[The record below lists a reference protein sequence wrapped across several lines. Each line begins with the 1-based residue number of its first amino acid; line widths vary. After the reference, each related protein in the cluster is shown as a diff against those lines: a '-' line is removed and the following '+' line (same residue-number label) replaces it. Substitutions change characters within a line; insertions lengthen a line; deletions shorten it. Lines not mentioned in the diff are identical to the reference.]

1 MHELISKCQKS
12 LITVDKYYDAA
23 LQHVRG
29 ELIVNGKLSRD
40 NLDREQHAAHGLSWV
55 AAYRATLKEMVNW
68 ASNLDSTGT
77 FNETEQLILQIT
89 FSEYCAQIKSGIP
102 MSQLEYVRPQD
113 LGLKNGLFQET
124 GTEEFNDLIL
134 NGNSTADRMKLA
146 QLLKDGFSSKNFGNS
161 GLDETTSIIQE
172 QFRKFVEDDV
182 TPNAHEWHL
191 KDNLIPMS
199 VIEKMSELGVFG
211 LTIPE
216 EYGGLGMT
224 RFVDCVVTEELARGY
239 IGIGSLGTRG
249 DIAAELLITGGT
261 EEQKNKYLPKIA
273 SGEMLPCAVLTEPH
287 SGSDMGSF
295 KTRAVANGE
304 HYTITGNKTWVTH
317 GARSDVMML
326 LARTNPDEKGYKGL
340 SMFLAEKQ
348 RGDDDN
354 MFPDEGISGG
364 EIEVLG
370 YKGLSM
376 FLAEKQRGDDDNMF
390 PDEGISGGEIEVLG
404 YRGMK
409 EYEMA
414 FDGFKVKKENLLG
427 EKEGNGFKQMME
439 TFEAARIQTAA
450 RALGVA
456 QSAFETAMQYAID
469 RLDTNGGSL
478 YDKPR
483 NASKIV
489 SMATEIMAARQLT
502 YYAAREK
509 DKGHRCDLEAG
520 MAKMLAA
527 RVAWACADN
536 GVQIHGGNGFAL
548 EYPISRILCDSRI
561 LNIFEG
567 TAEIQADIVTRRLV
581 STNPA

>member
-1 MHELISKCQKS
+1 MSELINKCQKA
-12 LITVDKYYDAA
+12 LITVDRYYDAS
-23 LQHVRG
+23 LQQVRSSL
-29 ELIVNGKLSRD
+29 LIDGKLSRD
-40 NLDREQHAAHGLSWV
+40 NLDLEQHSAHGLSWI

-68 ASNLDSTGT
+68 AIELENINS
-77 FNETEQLILQIT
+77 FTEIEKLMLEIT

-113 LGLKNGLFQET
+113 MGLKNGLFTES

-134 NGNSTADRMKLA
+134 NGNSNKSRLTLA
-146 QLLKDGFSSKNFGNS
+146 GLLKEGFSSKNFGNT
-161 GLDETTSIIQE
+161 GLDETTSIVQE

-182 TPNAHEWHL
+182 IPHAHEWHL
-191 KDNLIPMS
+191 NDDLIPMS
-199 VIEKMSELGVFG
+199 IIDKMAEMGVFG

-239 IGIGSLGTRG
+239 IGVGSLGTRG

-261 EEQKNKYLPKIA
+261 EEQKNRFLPKIA
-273 SGEMLPCAVLTEPH
+273 SGEILPCAVLTEPH

-295 KTRAVANGE
+295 KTRAVANGT
-304 HYTITGNKTWVTH
+304 HYSITGNKTWVTH
-317 GARSDVMML
+317 GARSDLMTL

-348 RGDDDN
+348 RGDDNN
-354 MFPDEGISGG
+354 MFPD
-364 EIEVLG
+364 
-370 YKGLSM
+370 
-376 FLAEKQRGDDDNMF
+376 D
-390 PDEGISGGEIEVLG
+390 GISGGEIEVLG

-414 FDGFKVKKENLLG
+414 FDDFKVKKENLLG
-427 EKEGNGFKQMME
+427 EEEGKGFKQMME

-456 QSAFETAMQYAID
+456 QSAFETGMQYAID
-469 RLDTNGGSL
+469 RVTTNGGSL

-489 SMATEIMAARQLT
+489 SMVTEIMAARQLT
-502 YYAAREK
+502 YYAAKEK

-536 GVQIHGGNGFAL
+536 SVQIHGGNGFAL

-581 STNPA
+581 SSNPS

>member
-1 MHELISKCQKS
+1 MSELINKCQKA
-12 LITVDKYYDAA
+12 LITVDRYYDAS
-23 LQHVRG
+23 LQQVRSSL
-29 ELIVNGKLSRD
+29 LIDGKLSRD
-40 NLDREQHAAHGLSWV
+40 NLDLEQHSAHGLSWI

-68 ASNLDSTGT
+68 AIELENSNS
-77 FNETEQLILQIT
+77 FTEVEKLMLEIT

-113 LGLKNGLFQET
+113 MGLKNGLFTES

-134 NGNSTADRMKLA
+134 NGNSNKSRLTLA
-146 QLLKDGFSSKNFGNS
+146 GLLKEGFSSKNFGNT
-161 GLDETTSIIQE
+161 GLDETTSIVQE

-182 TPNAHEWHL
+182 IPHAHEWHL
-191 KDNLIPMS
+191 NDDLIPLS
-199 VIEKMSELGVFG
+199 IIDKMAEMGVFG

-239 IGIGSLGTRG
+239 IGVGSLGTRG

-261 EEQKNKYLPKIA
+261 EEQKNRFLPKIA
-273 SGEMLPCAVLTEPH
+273 SGEILPCAVLTEPH

-295 KTRAVANGE
+295 KTRAVANGT
-304 HYTITGNKTWVTH
+304 HYSITGNKTWVTH
-317 GARSDVMML
+317 GARSDLMTL

-348 RGDDDN
+348 RGDDN
-354 MFPDEGISGG
+354 
-364 EIEVLG
+364 
-370 YKGLSM
+370 
-376 FLAEKQRGDDDNMF
+376 NMF

-414 FDGFKVKKENLLG
+414 FDDFKVKKENLLG
-427 EKEGNGFKQMME
+427 EEEGKGFKQMME

-456 QSAFETAMQYAID
+456 QSAFETGMQYAID
-469 RLDTNGGSL
+469 RVTTNGGSL

-489 SMATEIMAARQLT
+489 SMVTEIMAARQLT
-502 YYAAREK
+502 YYAAKEK

-536 GVQIHGGNGFAL
+536 SVQIHGGNGFAL

-581 STNPA
+581 SSNPS

>member
-1 MHELISKCQKS
+1 MSELINKCQKA
-12 LITVDKYYDAA
+12 LITVDRYYDAS
-23 LQHVRG
+23 LQQVRSSL
-29 ELIVNGKLSRD
+29 LIDGKLSRE
-40 NLDREQHAAHGLSWV
+40 NLDLEQHSAHGLSWI

-68 ASNLDSTGT
+68 AIELENSNS
-77 FNETEQLILQIT
+77 FTEVEKLMLEIT

-113 LGLKNGLFQET
+113 MGLKNGLFTES

-134 NGNSTADRMKLA
+134 NGNSNKSRLTLA
-146 QLLKDGFSSKNFGNS
+146 GLLKEGFSSKNFGNT
-161 GLDETTSIIQE
+161 GLDETTSIVQE

-182 TPNAHEWHL
+182 IPHAHEWHL
-191 KDNLIPMS
+191 NDDLIPLS
-199 VIEKMSELGVFG
+199 IIDKMAEMGVFG

-239 IGIGSLGTRG
+239 IGVGSLGTRG

-261 EEQKNKYLPKIA
+261 EEQKNRFLPKIA
-273 SGEMLPCAVLTEPH
+273 SGEILPCAVLTEPH

-295 KTRAVANGE
+295 KTRAVANGT
-304 HYTITGNKTWVTH
+304 HYSITGNKTWVTH
-317 GARSDVMML
+317 GARSDLMTL

-348 RGDDDN
+348 RGDDN
-354 MFPDEGISGG
+354 
-364 EIEVLG
+364 
-370 YKGLSM
+370 
-376 FLAEKQRGDDDNMF
+376 NMF

-414 FDGFKVKKENLLG
+414 FDDFKVKKENLLG
-427 EKEGNGFKQMME
+427 EEEGKGFKQMME

-456 QSAFETAMQYAID
+456 QSAFETGMQYAID
-469 RLDTNGGSL
+469 RVTTNGGSL

-489 SMATEIMAARQLT
+489 SMVTEIMAARQLT

-536 GVQIHGGNGFAL
+536 SVQIHGGNGFAL

-581 STNPA
+581 SSNPS

>member
-1 MHELISKCQKS
+1 MSELINKCQKA
-12 LITVDKYYDAA
+12 LITVDRYYDAS
-23 LQHVRG
+23 LQQVRSSL
-29 ELIVNGKLSRD
+29 LIDGKLSRD
-40 NLDREQHAAHGLSWV
+40 NLDLEQHSAHGLSWI

-68 ASNLDSTGT
+68 AIELENSNS
-77 FNETEQLILQIT
+77 FTEIEKLMLEIT

-113 LGLKNGLFQET
+113 MGLKNGLFTES

-134 NGNSTADRMKLA
+134 NGNSNKSRLTLA
-146 QLLKDGFSSKNFGNS
+146 GLLKEGFSSKNFGNT
-161 GLDETTSIIQE
+161 GLDETTSIVQE

-182 TPNAHEWHL
+182 IPHAHEWHL
-191 KDNLIPMS
+191 NDDLIPLS
-199 VIEKMSELGVFG
+199 IIDKMAEMGVFG

-239 IGIGSLGTRG
+239 IGVGSLGTRG

-261 EEQKNKYLPKIA
+261 EEQKNRFLPKIA
-273 SGEMLPCAVLTEPH
+273 SGEILPCAVLTEPH

-295 KTRAVANGE
+295 KTRAVANGT
-304 HYTITGNKTWVTH
+304 HYSITGNKTWVTH
-317 GARSDVMML
+317 GARSDLMTL

-348 RGDDDN
+348 RGDDNN
-354 MFPDEGISGG
+354 MFPD
-364 EIEVLG
+364 
-370 YKGLSM
+370 
-376 FLAEKQRGDDDNMF
+376 D
-390 PDEGISGGEIEVLG
+390 GISGGEIEVLG

-414 FDGFKVKKENLLG
+414 FDDFKVKKENLLG
-427 EKEGNGFKQMME
+427 EEEGKGFKQMME

-456 QSAFETAMQYAID
+456 QSAFETGMQYAID
-469 RLDTNGGSL
+469 RVTTNGGSL

-489 SMATEIMAARQLT
+489 SMVTEIMAARQLT
-502 YYAAREK
+502 YYAAKEK

-536 GVQIHGGNGFAL
+536 SVQIHGGNGFAL

-581 STNPA
+581 SSNPS

>member
-1 MHELISKCQKS
+1 MSELINKCQKA
-12 LITVDKYYDAA
+12 LITVDRYYDAS
-23 LQHVRG
+23 LQQVRSSL
-29 ELIVNGKLSRD
+29 LIDGKLSRD
-40 NLDREQHAAHGLSWV
+40 NLDLEQHSAHGLSWI

-68 ASNLDSTGT
+68 AIELENSNS
-77 FNETEQLILQIT
+77 FTEIEKLMLEIT

-113 LGLKNGLFQET
+113 MGLKNGLFTES

-134 NGNSTADRMKLA
+134 NGNSNKSRLTLA
-146 QLLKDGFSSKNFGNS
+146 GLLKEGFSSKNFGNT
-161 GLDETTSIIQE
+161 GLDETTSIVQE

-182 TPNAHEWHL
+182 IPHAHEWHL
-191 KDNLIPMS
+191 NDDLIPMS
-199 VIEKMSELGVFG
+199 IIDKMAEMGVFG

-239 IGIGSLGTRG
+239 IGVGSLGTRG

-261 EEQKNKYLPKIA
+261 EEQKNRFLPKIA
-273 SGEMLPCAVLTEPH
+273 SGEILPCAVLTEPH

-295 KTRAVANGE
+295 KTRAVANGT
-304 HYTITGNKTWVTH
+304 HYSITGNKTWVTH
-317 GARSDVMML
+317 GARSDLMTL

-348 RGDDDN
+348 RGDDNN
-354 MFPDEGISGG
+354 MFPD
-364 EIEVLG
+364 
-370 YKGLSM
+370 
-376 FLAEKQRGDDDNMF
+376 D
-390 PDEGISGGEIEVLG
+390 GISGGEIEVLG

-414 FDGFKVKKENLLG
+414 FDDFKVKKENLLG
-427 EKEGNGFKQMME
+427 EEEGKGFKQMME

-456 QSAFETAMQYAID
+456 QSAFETGMQYAID
-469 RLDTNGGSL
+469 RVTTDGGSL

-489 SMATEIMAARQLT
+489 SMVTEIMAARQLT
-502 YYAAREK
+502 YYAAKEK

-536 GVQIHGGNGFAL
+536 SVQIHGGNGFAL

-581 STNPA
+581 SSNPS

>member
-1 MHELISKCQKS
+1 MSELINKCQKA
-12 LITVDKYYDAA
+12 LITVDRYYDAS
-23 LQHVRG
+23 LQQIRSSL
-29 ELIVNGKLSRD
+29 LIDGKLSRD
-40 NLDREQHAAHGLSWV
+40 NLDLEQHSAHGLSWI
-55 AAYRATLKEMVNW
+55 AAYRATLKETVNW
-68 ASNLDSTGT
+68 AIELENRNS
-77 FNETEQLILQIT
+77 FTEIEKLMLEIT

-113 LGLKNGLFQET
+113 MGLKNGLFTES

-134 NGNSTADRMKLA
+134 NGNSNKSRLTLA
-146 QLLKDGFSSKNFGNS
+146 GLLKEGFSSKNFGNT
-161 GLDETTSIIQE
+161 GLDETTSIVQE

-182 TPNAHEWHL
+182 IPHAHEWHL
-191 KDNLIPMS
+191 NDDLIPMS
-199 VIEKMSELGVFG
+199 IIDKMAEMGVFG

-239 IGIGSLGTRG
+239 IGVGSLGTRG

-261 EEQKNKYLPKIA
+261 EEQKNRFLPKIA
-273 SGEMLPCAVLTEPH
+273 SGEILPCAVLTEPH

-295 KTRAVANGE
+295 KTRAVANGT
-304 HYTITGNKTWVTH
+304 HYSITGNKTWVTH
-317 GARSDVMML
+317 GARSDLMTL

-348 RGDDDN
+348 RGDDNN
-354 MFPDEGISGG
+354 MFPD
-364 EIEVLG
+364 
-370 YKGLSM
+370 K
-376 FLAEKQRGDDDNMF
+376 
-390 PDEGISGGEIEVLG
+390 GISGGEIEVLG

-414 FDGFKVKKENLLG
+414 FDDFKVKKENLLG
-427 EKEGNGFKQMME
+427 EEEGKGFKQMME

-456 QSAFETAMQYAID
+456 QSAFETGMQYAID
-469 RLDTNGGSL
+469 RVTTNGGSL

-489 SMATEIMAARQLT
+489 SMVTEIMAARQLT
-502 YYAAREK
+502 YYAAKEK

-536 GVQIHGGNGFAL
+536 SVQIHGGNGFAL

-581 STNPA
+581 SSNPS

>member
-1 MHELISKCQKS
+1 MSELINKCQKA
-12 LITVDKYYDAA
+12 LKTVDRYYDAS
-23 LQHVRG
+23 LQQVRSSL
-29 ELIVNGKLSRD
+29 LIDGKLSRD
-40 NLDREQHAAHGLSWV
+40 NLDLEQHSAHGLSWI
-55 AAYRATLKEMVNW
+55 AAYRATLKETVNW
-68 ASNLDSTGT
+68 AIELENSNS
-77 FNETEQLILQIT
+77 FTEVEKLMLEIT

-113 LGLKNGLFQET
+113 MGLKNGLFTES

-134 NGNSTADRMKLA
+134 NGNSNKSRLA
-146 QLLKDGFSSKNFGNS
+146 LAGLLKEGFSSKNFGNT
-161 GLDETTSIIQE
+161 GLDETTSIVQE

-182 TPNAHEWHL
+182 IPHAHEWHL
-191 KDNLIPMS
+191 NDDLIPMS
-199 VIEKMSELGVFG
+199 IIDKMAEMGVFG

-239 IGIGSLGTRG
+239 IGVGSLGTRG

-261 EEQKNKYLPKIA
+261 EEQKNRFLPKIA
-273 SGEMLPCAVLTEPH
+273 SGEILPCAVLTEPH

-295 KTRAVANGE
+295 KTRAVANGT
-304 HYTITGNKTWVTH
+304 HYSITGNKTWVTH
-317 GARSDVMML
+317 GARSDLMTL

-348 RGDDDN
+348 RGDDN
-354 MFPDEGISGG
+354 
-364 EIEVLG
+364 
-370 YKGLSM
+370 
-376 FLAEKQRGDDDNMF
+376 NMF

-414 FDGFKVKKENLLG
+414 FDDFKVKKENLLG
-427 EKEGNGFKQMME
+427 EEEGKGFKQMME

-456 QSAFETAMQYAID
+456 QSAFETGMQYAID
-469 RLDTNGGSL
+469 RVTTNGGSL

-489 SMATEIMAARQLT
+489 SMVTEIMAARQLT
-502 YYAAREK
+502 YYAAKEK

-536 GVQIHGGNGFAL
+536 SVQIHGGNGFAL

-581 STNPA
+581 SSNPS

>member
-1 MHELISKCQKS
+1 MSELISKCQKA

-23 LQHVRG
+23 LQNVRAS
-29 ELIVNGKLSRD
+29 LIVDGKLSRS
-40 NLDREQHAAHGLSWV
+40 NLEREQHSSHGLSWI

-68 ASNLDSTGT
+68 ASDLVNQNS
-77 FNETEQLILQIT
+77 FNEIEKLILQIT
-89 FSEYCAQIKSGIP
+89 FSEYCTQIKSGIP
-102 MSQLEYVRPQD
+102 MSQLEFIRPQD
-113 LGLKNGLFQET
+113 LGLKNGLFNEN
-124 GTEEFNDLIL
+124 GTDEFNDLVL
-134 NGNSTADRMKLA
+134 NGNSAEDRSKLA
-146 QLLKDGFSSKNFGNS
+146 SLLKDGFTSKNFGNC
-161 GLDETTSIIQE
+161 GLDETALIIQE
-172 QFRKFVEDDV
+172 QFKKFIEDDV
-182 TPNAHEWHL
+182 IPNAHEWHL
-191 KDNLIPMS
+191 KDELIPMS
-199 VIEKMSELGVFG
+199 IIDKMSKMGVFG

-216 EYGGLGMT
+216 EFGGLGMS
-224 RFVDCVVTEELARGY
+224 RFIDCVVTEELARGY

-261 EEQKNKYLPKIA
+261 EEQKNKFLPKIA
-273 SGEMLPCAVLTEPH
+273 SGEILPCAVLTEPH

-295 KTRAVANGE
+295 KTRAVENAEN
-304 HYTITGNKTWVTH
+304 YNITGNKTWVTH

-326 LARTNPDEKGYKGL
+326 LARTNPNEKGYKGL
-340 SMFLAEKQ
+340 SMFIAEKQ
-348 RGDDDN
+348 RGDDD
-354 MFPDEGISGG
+354 D
-364 EIEVLG
+364 
-370 YKGLSM
+370 
-376 FLAEKQRGDDDNMF
+376 MF

-409 EYEMA
+409 EYEVA
-414 FDGFKVKKENLLG
+414 FDNFKVKKENLLG
-427 EKEGNGFKQMME
+427 QEEGNGFKQMME
-439 TFEAARIQTAA
+439 TFESARIQTAA

-469 RLDTNGGSL
+469 RVDISGNSL
-478 YDKPR
+478 FDKPR
-483 NASKIV
+483 NSSKIV
-489 SMATEIMAARQLT
+489 SMAIEIMAARQLT
-502 YYAAREK
+502 YYAAKEK

-536 GVQIHGGNGFAL
+536 AVQVHGGNGFAL

>member
-1 MHELISKCQKS
+1 MSELINKCQKA
-12 LITVDKYYDAA
+12 LITVDRYYDAS
-23 LQHVRG
+23 LQQVRSSL
-29 ELIVNGKLSRD
+29 LIDGKLSRD
-40 NLDREQHAAHGLSWV
+40 NLDLEQHSAHGLSWI

-68 ASNLDSTGT
+68 AIELENSNS
-77 FNETEQLILQIT
+77 FTEIEKLMLEIT

-113 LGLKNGLFQET
+113 MGLKNGLFTES

-134 NGNSTADRMKLA
+134 NGNSNKSRLTLA
-146 QLLKDGFSSKNFGNS
+146 GLLKEGFSSKNFGNT
-161 GLDETTSIIQE
+161 GLDETTSIVQE

-182 TPNAHEWHL
+182 IPHAHEWHL
-191 KDNLIPMS
+191 NDDLIPMS
-199 VIEKMSELGVFG
+199 IIDKMAEMGVFG

-239 IGIGSLGTRG
+239 IGVGSLGTRG

-261 EEQKNKYLPKIA
+261 EEQKNRFLPKIA
-273 SGEMLPCAVLTEPH
+273 SGEILPCAVLTEPH

-295 KTRAVANGE
+295 KTRAVANGT
-304 HYTITGNKTWVTH
+304 HYSITGNKTWVTH
-317 GARSDVMML
+317 GARSDLMTL
-326 LARTNPDEKGYKGL
+326 LARTNSDEKGYKGL

-348 RGDDDN
+348 RGDDN
-354 MFPDEGISGG
+354 
-364 EIEVLG
+364 
-370 YKGLSM
+370 
-376 FLAEKQRGDDDNMF
+376 NMF

-414 FDGFKVKKENLLG
+414 FDDFKVKKENLLG
-427 EKEGNGFKQMME
+427 EEEGKGFKQMME

-456 QSAFETAMQYAID
+456 QSAFETGMQYAID
-469 RLDTNGGSL
+469 RVTTNGGSL

-489 SMATEIMAARQLT
+489 SMVTEIMAARQLT
-502 YYAAREK
+502 YYAAKEK

-536 GVQIHGGNGFAL
+536 SVQIHGGNGFAL

-581 STNPA
+581 SSNPS

>member
-370 YKGLSM
+370 Y
-376 FLAEKQRGDDDNMF
+376 
-390 PDEGISGGEIEVLG
+390 
-404 YRGMK
+404 RGMK

-520 MAKMLAA
+520 MAKVKAA
-527 RVAWACADN
+527 KAVEFITREAMQILGGYGYSKEFPVERYWRDGRV
-536 GVQIHGGNGFAL
+536 
-548 EYPISRILCDSRI
+548 IS
-561 LNIFEG
+561 IFEG
-567 TAEIQADIVTRRLV
+567 TSEIQHEVIAKAILK
-581 STNPA
+581 

>member
-1 MHELISKCQKS
+1 MSELINKCQKA
-12 LITVDKYYDAA
+12 LITVDRYYDAS
-23 LQHVRG
+23 LQQVRSSL
-29 ELIVNGKLSRD
+29 LIDGKLSRD
-40 NLDREQHAAHGLSWV
+40 NLDLEQHSAHGLSWI

-68 ASNLDSTGT
+68 AIELENSNS
-77 FNETEQLILQIT
+77 FTEVEKLMLEIT

-113 LGLKNGLFQET
+113 MGLKNGLFSES
-124 GTEEFNDLIL
+124 GTEEFNNLIL
-134 NGNSTADRMKLA
+134 NGNSNKSRLTLA
-146 QLLKDGFSSKNFGNS
+146 GLLKEGFSSKNFGNT
-161 GLDETTSIIQE
+161 GLDETTSIVQE

-182 TPNAHEWHL
+182 IPHAHEWHL
-191 KDNLIPMS
+191 NDDLIPMS
-199 VIEKMSELGVFG
+199 IIDKMAEMGVFG

-239 IGIGSLGTRG
+239 IGVGSLGTRG

-261 EEQKNKYLPKIA
+261 EEQKNRFLPKIA
-273 SGEMLPCAVLTEPH
+273 SGEILPCAVLTEPH

-295 KTRAVANGE
+295 KTRAVANGT
-304 HYTITGNKTWVTH
+304 HYSITGNKTWVTH
-317 GARSDVMML
+317 GARSDLMTL

-348 RGDDDN
+348 RGDDN
-354 MFPDEGISGG
+354 
-364 EIEVLG
+364 
-370 YKGLSM
+370 
-376 FLAEKQRGDDDNMF
+376 NMF

-414 FDGFKVKKENLLG
+414 FDDFKVKKENLLG
-427 EKEGNGFKQMME
+427 EEEGKGFKQMME

-456 QSAFETAMQYAID
+456 QSAFETGMQYAID
-469 RLDTNGGSL
+469 RVTTNGGSL

-489 SMATEIMAARQLT
+489 SMVTEIMAARQLT

-536 GVQIHGGNGFAL
+536 SVQIHGGNGFAL

-581 STNPA
+581 SSNPS

>member
-1 MHELISKCQKS
+1 MSELINKCQKA
-12 LITVDKYYDAA
+12 LITVDRYYDAS
-23 LQHVRG
+23 LQQVRSSL
-29 ELIVNGKLSRD
+29 LIDGKLSRD
-40 NLDREQHAAHGLSWV
+40 NLDLEQHSAHGLSWI

-68 ASNLDSTGT
+68 AIELENSNS
-77 FNETEQLILQIT
+77 FTEIEKLMLEIT

-113 LGLKNGLFQET
+113 MGLKNGLFTES

-134 NGNSTADRMKLA
+134 NGNSNKSRLTLA
-146 QLLKDGFSSKNFGNS
+146 GLLKEGFSSKNFGNT
-161 GLDETTSIIQE
+161 GLDETTSIVQE

-182 TPNAHEWHL
+182 IPHAHEWHL
-191 KDNLIPMS
+191 NDDLIPMS
-199 VIEKMSELGVFG
+199 IIDKMAEMGVFG

-239 IGIGSLGTRG
+239 IGVGSLGTRG

-261 EEQKNKYLPKIA
+261 EEQKNRFLPKIA
-273 SGEMLPCAVLTEPH
+273 SGEILPCAVLTEPH

-295 KTRAVANGE
+295 KTRAVANGT
-304 HYTITGNKTWVTH
+304 HYSITGNKTWVTH
-317 GARSDVMML
+317 GARSDLMTL

-348 RGDDDN
+348 RGDDNN
-354 MFPDEGISGG
+354 MFPD
-364 EIEVLG
+364 
-370 YKGLSM
+370 
-376 FLAEKQRGDDDNMF
+376 D
-390 PDEGISGGEIEVLG
+390 GISGGEIEVLG

-414 FDGFKVKKENLLG
+414 FDDFKVKKENLLG
-427 EKEGNGFKQMME
+427 EEEGKGFKQMME

-456 QSAFETAMQYAID
+456 QSAFETGMQYAID
-469 RLDTNGGSL
+469 RVTTNGGSL

-489 SMATEIMAARQLT
+489 SMVTEIMAARQLT

-536 GVQIHGGNGFAL
+536 SVQIHGGNGFAL

-581 STNPA
+581 SSNPS

>member
-1 MHELISKCQKS
+1 MSELINKCQKA
-12 LITVDKYYDAA
+12 LLTVDRYYDAS
-23 LQHVRG
+23 LQQVRSSL
-29 ELIVNGKLSRD
+29 LIDGKLSRD
-40 NLDREQHAAHGLSWV
+40 NLDLEQHSAHGLSWI

-68 ASNLDSTGT
+68 AIELENSNS
-77 FNETEQLILQIT
+77 FTEVEKLMLEIT

-113 LGLKNGLFQET
+113 MGLKNGLFTES

-134 NGNSTADRMKLA
+134 NGNSNKSRLTLA
-146 QLLKDGFSSKNFGNS
+146 GLLKEGFSSKNFGNT
-161 GLDETTSIIQE
+161 GLDETTSIVQE

-182 TPNAHEWHL
+182 IPHAHEWHL
-191 KDNLIPMS
+191 NDDLIPMS
-199 VIEKMSELGVFG
+199 IIDKMAEMGVFG

-239 IGIGSLGTRG
+239 IGVGSLGTRG

-261 EEQKNKYLPKIA
+261 EEQKNRFLPKIA
-273 SGEMLPCAVLTEPH
+273 SGEILPCAVLTEPH

-295 KTRAVANGE
+295 KTRAVANGT
-304 HYTITGNKTWVTH
+304 HYSITGNKTWVTH
-317 GARSDVMML
+317 GARSDLMTL

-348 RGDDDN
+348 RGDDN
-354 MFPDEGISGG
+354 
-364 EIEVLG
+364 
-370 YKGLSM
+370 
-376 FLAEKQRGDDDNMF
+376 NMF

-414 FDGFKVKKENLLG
+414 FDDFKVKKENLLG
-427 EKEGNGFKQMME
+427 EEEGKGFKQMME

-456 QSAFETAMQYAID
+456 QSAFETGMQYAID
-469 RLDTNGGSL
+469 RVTTNGGSL

-489 SMATEIMAARQLT
+489 SMVTEIMAARQLT

-536 GVQIHGGNGFAL
+536 SVQIHGGNGFAL

-581 STNPA
+581 SSNPS

>member
-1 MHELISKCQKS
+1 MSELINKCQKA
-12 LITVDKYYDAA
+12 LITVDRYYDAS
-23 LQHVRG
+23 LQQVRSSL
-29 ELIVNGKLSRD
+29 LIDGKLSRD
-40 NLDREQHAAHGLSWV
+40 NLDLEQHSAHGLSWI

-68 ASNLDSTGT
+68 AIELENSNS
-77 FNETEQLILQIT
+77 FTEVEKLMLEIT

-113 LGLKNGLFQET
+113 MGLKNGLFTES

-134 NGNSTADRMKLA
+134 NGNSNKSRLTLA
-146 QLLKDGFSSKNFGNS
+146 GLLKEGFSSKNFGNT
-161 GLDETTSIIQE
+161 GLDETTSIVQE

-182 TPNAHEWHL
+182 IPHAHEWHL
-191 KDNLIPMS
+191 NDDLIPMS
-199 VIEKMSELGVFG
+199 IIDKMAEMGVFG

-239 IGIGSLGTRG
+239 IGVGSLGTRG

-261 EEQKNKYLPKIA
+261 EEQKNRFLPKIA
-273 SGEMLPCAVLTEPH
+273 SGEILPCAVLTEPH

-295 KTRAVANGE
+295 KTRAVANGT
-304 HYTITGNKTWVTH
+304 HYSITGNKTWVTH
-317 GARSDVMML
+317 GARSDLMTL

-348 RGDDDN
+348 RGDDNN
-354 MFPDEGISGG
+354 MFPD
-364 EIEVLG
+364 
-370 YKGLSM
+370 
-376 FLAEKQRGDDDNMF
+376 D
-390 PDEGISGGEIEVLG
+390 GISGGEIEVLG

-414 FDGFKVKKENLLG
+414 FDDFKVKKENLLG
-427 EKEGNGFKQMME
+427 EEEGKGFKQMME

-456 QSAFETAMQYAID
+456 QSAFETGMQYAID
-469 RLDTNGGSL
+469 RVTTNGGSL

-489 SMATEIMAARQLT
+489 SMVTEIMAARQLT

-536 GVQIHGGNGFAL
+536 SVQIHGGNGFAL

-581 STNPA
+581 SSNPS

>member
-1 MHELISKCQKS
+1 MSELINKCQKA
-12 LITVDKYYDAA
+12 LITVDRYYDAS
-23 LQHVRG
+23 LQQVRSSL
-29 ELIVNGKLSRD
+29 LIDGKLSRD
-40 NLDREQHAAHGLSWV
+40 NLDLEQHSAHGLSWI

-68 ASNLDSTGT
+68 AIELENSNS
-77 FNETEQLILQIT
+77 FTEIEKLMLEIT

-113 LGLKNGLFQET
+113 MGLKNGLFTES

-134 NGNSTADRMKLA
+134 NGNSNKSRLTLA
-146 QLLKDGFSSKNFGNS
+146 GLLKEGFSSKNFGNT
-161 GLDETTSIIQE
+161 GLDETTSIVQE

-182 TPNAHEWHL
+182 IPHAHEWHL
-191 KDNLIPMS
+191 NDDLIPMS
-199 VIEKMSELGVFG
+199 IIDKMAEMGVFG

-239 IGIGSLGTRG
+239 IGVGSLGTRG

-261 EEQKNKYLPKIA
+261 EEQKNRFLPKIA
-273 SGEMLPCAVLTEPH
+273 SGEILPCAVLTEPH

-295 KTRAVANGE
+295 KTRAVANGT
-304 HYTITGNKTWVTH
+304 HYSITGNKTWVTH
-317 GARSDVMML
+317 GARSDLMTL

-348 RGDDDN
+348 RGDDNN
-354 MFPDEGISGG
+354 MFPD
-364 EIEVLG
+364 
-370 YKGLSM
+370 
-376 FLAEKQRGDDDNMF
+376 D
-390 PDEGISGGEIEVLG
+390 GISGGEIEVLG

-414 FDGFKVKKENLLG
+414 FDDFKVKKENLLG
-427 EKEGNGFKQMME
+427 EEEGKGFKQMME

-456 QSAFETAMQYAID
+456 QSAFETGMQYAID
-469 RLDTNGGSL
+469 RVTTNGNSL

-489 SMATEIMAARQLT
+489 SMVTEIMAARQLT
-502 YYAAREK
+502 YYAAKEK

-536 GVQIHGGNGFAL
+536 SVQIHGGNGFAL

-581 STNPA
+581 SSNPS